1 MVTFRKFLILTHRYL
16 GIAVCL
22 LFVMWFVSG
31 IAMIFARGMPGL
43 TPDMRFERLPFLDM
57 AAIRVTPAEAADKAQ
72 LDRAANRVT
81 LLTVMNRPAYR
92 FSTGRSTVIVF
103 ADKGEVLEQVDGA
116 QAMTIAARFMNL
128 PETQLRFAGEVVKP
142 DQWTLQE
149 RRVLPAHKI
158 LAHDRA
164 RTQLYVSEETAE
176 VALLTTRGSRA
187 LAWFA
192 AIPHWMYFAPLRQNG
207 PVWRQV
213 VLWTSGAATVL
224 ALIGIILGFTQYF
237 TRYAGLMRWHYVTG
251 VLFGVFCVTW
261 VFSGLLSMEPFF
273 WASGGGT
280 GNRIS
285 QALRGGPLDLSR
297 FPKLVLLPGNFKEI
311 EFLRIQGE
319 HYYLVRNDSNEPL
332 LVSADSSR
340 SRRDLFSTESLM
352 MRVKQSTP
360 DAPITESVLLSK
372 YDSYY
377 HPTERKP
384 PLPVLRVKF
393 ADPDATWIYIDAYMS
408 QVVTRFT
415 RRERL

>member
-92 FSTGRSTVIVF
+92 LSTGRSTVIVF

-164 RTQLYVSEETAE
+164 HTVLYVSEETAE
-176 VALLTTRGSRA
+176 VALLTTRGTRA

-213 VLWTSGAATVL
+213 VLWTSGVATVL
-224 ALIGIILGFTQYF
+224 AVIGIMLGFIQYS

-251 VLFGVFCVTW
+251 VVFGVFCITW

-280 GNRIS
+280 GDRIA
-285 QALRGGPLDLSR
+285 QALRGGTLDLEH
-297 FPKLVLLPGNFKEI
+297 FPNLSLPGDSKEI
-311 EFLRIQGE
+311 EYLRIQGE
-319 HYYLVRNDSNEPL
+319 YYYQVRTDLSESL
-332 LVSADSSR
+332 LVSADSPYI
-340 SRRDLFSTESLM
+340 RRDLFSTESLM
-352 MRVKQSTP
+352 DRVKQGNR
-360 DAPITESVLLSK
+360 DVPIVESSLLSN

-384 PLPVLRVKF
+384 PLPVL
-393 ADPDATWIYIDAYMS
+393 
-408 QVVTRFT
+408 
-415 RRERL
+415 